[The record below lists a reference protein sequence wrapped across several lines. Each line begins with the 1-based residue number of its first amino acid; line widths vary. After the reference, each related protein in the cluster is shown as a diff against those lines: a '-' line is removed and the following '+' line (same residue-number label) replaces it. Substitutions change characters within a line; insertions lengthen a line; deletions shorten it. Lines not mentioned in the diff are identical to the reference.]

1 MQKQDIYQN
10 LVSNLRSAIG
20 VLELDKNSQL
30 YRDVVSIC
38 NYLEDPVFRIAVFG
52 PFNYGK
58 STLLN
63 AILGNRTLPI
73 DLIPTTGAA
82 IQICYGNELR
92 TRITLT
98 DGREISESGTD
109 VLKGFAILDD
119 NRRMRDDVASVRVYC
134 PHPFL
139 QMGVELLDLPGTN
152 DREAQDALVRD
163 QLLTADLVVQVLDAR
178 KLMTLGERE
187 NLRDWLLDR
196 GIKTV
201 VFVANFLNLLEPED
215 QKQVYNRLLFVAESF
230 RAELPNNISNL
241 YRVDAL
247 PALRARLKGDV
258 STAQSTGLAMFESAL
273 QTIVAVQKEKLE
285 VRLPRVQAIASQV
298 NNALQAKRQAIT
310 TELEAAEDKRKAK
323 LEIKQKAQKL
333 IQKGFSASIS
343 DFQSWLYLP
352 KLLNRYQAEVA
363 KALEQRTFSTW
374 ESGAFKEAIAE
385 YQQSVVRWVHQA
397 CEFFECSQPAD
408 LWIPFPDKPQ
418 VILPEP
424 PQQSTTS
431 KQSNNDVTPVVLT
444 SGLGWILGGPVGA
457 AVVGGATYLL
467 NKMNQDTSPEQLVE
481 SFNYY
486 AEQVSQAYTKAA
498 QEYLSRFSTQAFSTL
513 RQYEE
518 IAEKIINVQVT
529 EEPLKLTT
537 QHHQLQLLETLL
549 DSLNQELELV
559 RTSLGDRT

>member
-1 MQKQDIYQN
+1 MQEQEVYHH
-10 LVSNLRSAIG
+10 LVSYLRSALG
-20 VLELDKNSQL
+20 VLELDKNTAL
-30 YRDVVSIC
+30 YRDAVSIC
-38 NYLEDPVFRIAVFG
+38 DYLQEPIFRIAVFG

-82 IQICYGNELR
+82 IHVRYGNEPH

-98 DGREISESGTD
+98 DGTEISESGTD
-109 VLKGFAILDD
+109 VLKRFAILDD
-119 NRRMRDDVASVRVYC
+119 QRRMRGDVASIHVYC

-139 QMGVELLDLPGTN
+139 QTGVELLDLPGTN

-230 RAELPNNISNL
+230 RSELPNNVSNL

-247 PALRARLKGDV
+247 PALRARLKGDT
-258 STAQSTGLAMFESAL
+258 SAAQSTGLAMFESAL
-273 QTIVAVQKEKLE
+273 QTIVAVQQEKL
-285 VRLPRVQAIASQV
+285 VIRFPRVEAIASQV
-298 NNALQAKRQAIT
+298 KSALQAKVQAIT
-310 TELEAAEDKRKAK
+310 TELEAAENKRNAK
-323 LEIKQKAQKL
+323 IEIKQKAQKL
-333 IQKGFSASIS
+333 IQKGFSASVS

-352 KLLNRYQAEVA
+352 KLLNLYQSEVA
-363 KALEQRTFSTW
+363 SALQQGTFSTW
-374 ESGAFKEAIAE
+374 ERGVFKDAIA
-385 YQQSVVRWVHQA
+385 QQQQAVVKWVHQA
-397 CEFFECSQPAD
+397 CEFFDCSQPAD
-408 LWIPFPDKPQ
+408 LWISFPEQPQ
-418 VILPEP
+418 VLLPEQP
-424 PQQSTTS
+424 KQATRS
-431 KQSNNDVTPVVLT
+431 KQSSDVAPIAIT

-467 NKMNQDTSPEQLVE
+467 NQLTQDTDSEQPESSASYL
-481 SFNYY
+481 
-486 AEQVSQAYTKAA
+486 EQVQEAYAKAA
-498 QEYLSRFSTQAFSTL
+498 QDYLTRFSTQAFSTL
-513 RQYEE
+513 RHYEE
-518 IAEKIINVQVT
+518 AAEKIINSQVT
-529 EEPLKLTT
+529 EEPLKITT
-537 QHHQLQLLETLL
+537 QHHQLQLLQTLL
-549 DSLNQELELV
+549 DNLNQELESVSTRLAIA
-559 RTSLGDRT
+559 RG

>member
-1 MQKQDIYQN
+1 MQEQEVYHH
-10 LVSNLRSAIG
+10 LVSNLRSALG
-20 VLELDKNSQL
+20 VLELDKNSPL
-30 YRDVVSIC
+30 YRDTLSIC
-38 NYLEDPVFRIAVFG
+38 DYLQEPIFRIAVFG

-82 IQICYGNELR
+82 IHVRYGNEPH

-98 DGREISESGTD
+98 DGTEISESGTE
-109 VLKGFAILDD
+109 VLKRFAILDD
-119 NRRMRDDVASVRVYC
+119 QRRMRGDVASIHVYC

-139 QMGVELLDLPGTN
+139 QTGVELLDLPGTN

-187 NLRDWLLDR
+187 TLRDWLLDR

-230 RAELPNNISNL
+230 RSELPNNVSNL

-247 PALRARLKGDV
+247 PALRARLKGDT
-258 STAQSTGLAMFESAL
+258 SAAQSTGLAMFESAL
-273 QTIVAVQKEKLE
+273 QTIVAVQQEKVV
-285 VRLPRVQAIASQV
+285 VRFPRVQAIASQV
-298 NNALQAKRQAIT
+298 KSALQAKVQAIS
-310 TELEAAEDKRKAK
+310 TELEAAENKRHAK
-323 LEIKQKAQKL
+323 IEIKQKAQKL
-333 IQKGFSASIS
+333 IQKGFSASVS

-352 KLLNRYQAEVA
+352 KLLNLYQSEVA
-363 KALEQRTFSTW
+363 LALQQGTFSTW
-374 ESGAFKEAIAE
+374 ERGVFKDAIA
-385 YQQSVVRWVHQA
+385 QQQQEIVKWVHQA
-397 CEFFECSQPAD
+397 CEFFDCSQPAD
-408 LWIPFPDKPQ
+408 LWISFPEQPQ
-418 VILPEP
+418 VLLPEQP
-424 PQQSTTS
+424 KQQTRS
-431 KQSNNDVTPVVLT
+431 KQSSDVAPIAIT

-467 NKMNQDTSPEQLVE
+467 NQLTQDTDSEQPESSASYL
-481 SFNYY
+481 
-486 AEQVSQAYTKAA
+486 EQVQEAYAKAA
-498 QEYLSRFSTQAFSTL
+498 QDYLTRFSTQAFSTL
-513 RQYEE
+513 RHYEE
-518 IAEKIINVQVT
+518 AAEKIINSQVT

-537 QHHQLQLLETLL
+537 QHHQLQLLQTLL
-549 DSLNQELELV
+549 DNLSQELESVSTRLA
-559 RTSLGDRT
+559 T